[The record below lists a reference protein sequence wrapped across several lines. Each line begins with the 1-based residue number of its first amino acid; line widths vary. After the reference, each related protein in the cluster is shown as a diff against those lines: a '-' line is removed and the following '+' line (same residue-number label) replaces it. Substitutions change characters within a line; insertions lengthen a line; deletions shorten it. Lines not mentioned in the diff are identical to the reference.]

1 MKFHQRDFGQGP
13 SDTLLHPVVLVA
25 LVIACALILLLPR
38 KYVVIPLLMAAFL
51 IPRGQELLIFGQHF
65 YTLRILILTGFV
77 RLVAAK
83 FYIAGGMNVIDK
95 LFILWASYRATAFMV
110 TNGSGAVSGQVA
122 FLIQA
127 LCGYFVVR
135 HLIQNEADIARAAK
149 TLAVVALVVS
159 AFMVSEH
166 FRRLNIFGYLG
177 GVALIPEVRNGRTR
191 AQGPFGI
198 SINAGCFGATLLP
211 LFYWLWKGGRSKLL
225 GLLGAIGS
233 TLMVLTSNSSTPV
246 LAYGAGVGALFLWP
260 IRRHMR
266 KVRWGIVLAIAG
278 LALVMNA
285 PVWWAIRH
293 VDVVGG
299 SGGYDRAHLIDVC
312 IRHIRD
318 WWLFGSNQ
326 FGLWGWDMWDLS
338 DQFVAEAETGGLV
351 ALVCF
356 IAIISRGFGRL
367 GTTRKLVEGD
377 RRQEWL
383 CWSLGAVMFS
393 NILAYF
399 GTAYWDQTIFWWF
412 AFLAMVSAATILRET
427 IPEAAQEAQPAAAA
441 GPVHPFAPVDESPDW
456 QKLLHQ

>member
-1 MKFHQRDFGQGP
+1 MKFHQRDFGQGA
-13 SDTLLHPVVLVA
+13 SETILHPAVLVVLV
-25 LVIACALILLLPR
+25 VACALILLLPR
-38 KYVVIPLLMAAFL
+38 KYVIVPLLMASFL
-51 IPRGQELLIFGQHF
+51 IPRGQELYILGQHL

-77 RLVAAK
+77 RLALAR
-83 FYIAGGMNVIDK
+83 FHIAGGMNSIDR
-95 LFILWASYRATAFMV
+95 LFIVWASYRAVAAAF
-110 TNGSGAVSGQVA
+110 TNGTSAVPAQVA
-122 FLIQA
+122 FLIQS
-127 LCGYFVVR
+127 LCGYFLLR
-135 HLIQNEADIARAAK
+135 YLIQTEGDIARAAK
-149 TLAVVALVVS
+149 ALAVVASLLSVC
-159 AFMVSEH
+159 MVIER
-166 FRRLNIFGYLG
+166 FTRVNMFGYLG
-177 GVALIPEVRNGRTR
+177 GVALIPEVRHGRTR

-211 LFYWLWKGGRSKLL
+211 LFYWLWKGGRSNLL
-225 GLLGAIGS
+225 AVLGAIGS

-266 KVRWGIVLAIAG
+266 KVRWGIVLAIAA
-278 LALVMNA
+278 LALVMKA
-285 PVWWAIRH
+285 PFWWIIAH

-312 IRHIRD
+312 IRHFGD

-338 DQFVAEAETGGLV
+338 DQFVAEAEIGGLV
-351 ALVCF
+351 TLACF

-399 GTAYWDQTIFWWF
+399 GTAYWDQTVFWWF
-412 AFLAMVSAATILRET
+412 ALLAMVSAATIPRET